1 MNLTYLTFLFSRLP
15 NVLPALAA
23 QKSLTFLVPSLA
35 AFAGSGIDLGNI
47 TAEHLAAHV
56 DYAVLAEGD
65 TGFIGYTPSLR
76 DGEGQTYLTR
86 QGGRVLITKRGGEVW
101 VGDARVVRRD
111 CVVGNG
117 VVHIIDKVRTYVV
130 GVVGRGKGF
139 FPQGWSGVEWGTA
152 MRMHGE
158 LLTCVVTFVDF
169 GATGE

>member
-1 MNLTYLTFLFSRLP
+1 MNLTYLAILFERLP
-15 NVLPALAA
+15 SVLPALAA
-23 QKSLTFLVPSLA
+23 EKSLTFLVPSLA

-56 DYAVLAEGD
+56 DYAVLAEED

-76 DGEGQTYLTR
+76 EGEGQTYLTR

-117 VVHIIDKVRTYVV
+117 VVHMIDKVRSTYVDQV
-130 GVVGRGKGF
+130 WGRGKGL
-139 FPQGWSGVEWGTA
+139 SLNRRSTA

-158 LLTCVVTFVDF
+158 LLTCLGTFVDF